1 MVSIPNGTRTVWYQ
15 PCLRHAFSV
24 PGDPPPFI
32 HSVLAWAL
40 RLGANQSSVPDSNPA
55 LLSFLLLFPS
65 LISSRLD
72 SSYALS
78 LEPAGKP
85 ISVPVMQIVWC
96 SRSFHSWFTYKV
108 HRRSAAAGREA
119 GCPFFFLVLIE
130 GTGGDSGVT
139 ASIKGVDFYVGARP
153 VSIP

>member
-1 MVSIPNGTRTVWYQ
+1 MS
-15 PCLRHAFSV
+15 
-24 PGDPPPFI
+24 
-32 HSVLAWAL
+32 
-40 RLGANQSSVPDSNPA
+40 DSNPA

-96 SRSFHSWFTYKV
+96 LRSFHSWFTYKV

-119 GCPFFFLVLIE
+119 GCPFFFLVLRE

-139 ASIKGVDFYVGARP
+139 ASIEGVDVYVGGRP
-153 VSIP
+153 VSIVPRVCATVSATECDQSNRYYHEGVDHPPSKNLYSSCIAAQE